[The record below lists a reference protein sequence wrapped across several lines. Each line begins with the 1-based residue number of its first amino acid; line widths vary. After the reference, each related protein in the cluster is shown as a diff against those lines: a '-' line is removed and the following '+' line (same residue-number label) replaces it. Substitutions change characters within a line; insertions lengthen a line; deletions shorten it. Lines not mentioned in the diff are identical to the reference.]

1 MCLLDDVGD
10 GREGCAVLAL
20 GWAAG
25 WRQPSAQLSLS
36 HVRSRGPWHDN
47 FIQFLL
53 PHALVSQTHTISL
66 SMWPH
71 ACGTFILEWSV

>member
-47 FIQFLL
+47 FIQF
-53 PHALVSQTHTISL
+53 
-66 SMWPH
+66 
-71 ACGTFILEWSV
+71 